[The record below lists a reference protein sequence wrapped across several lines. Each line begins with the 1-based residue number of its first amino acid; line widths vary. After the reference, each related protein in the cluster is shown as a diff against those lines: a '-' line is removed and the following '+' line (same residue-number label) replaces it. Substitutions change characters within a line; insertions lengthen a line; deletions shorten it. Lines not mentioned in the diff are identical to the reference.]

1 MTEKITESLKLI
13 SSAKTRRDKN
23 KETIIT
29 RMIMKMTNELL
40 QLLRIPRKKHSDNNN
55 NIINSKDN
63 NNDGYVNIAT
73 MGCCC

>member
-40 QLLRIPRKKHSDNNN
+40 QLLRIPRK
-55 NIINSKDN
+55 NIVTITIILLTAKITIMM
-63 NNDGYVNIAT
+63 V
-73 MGCCC
+73 M

>member
-40 QLLRIPRKKHSDNNN
+40 QLLLILRK
-55 NIINSKDN
+55 NIVTITIILLTVKITIMM
-63 NNDGYVNIAT
+63 V
-73 MGCCC
+73 M

>member
-40 QLLRIPRKKHSDNNN
+40 QLLLILRK
-55 NIINSKDN
+55 NIVTITIILLTVKITIMM
-63 NNDGYVNIAT
+63 VI
-73 MGCCC
+73 

>member
-40 QLLRIPRKKHSDNNN
+40 QLLLILRKNSDNNN
-55 NIINSKDN
+55 NIINSTDN